1 MTLLKKTRLYIILLV
16 MAMITILLTF
26 ATAAINIFLYN
37 RIYGDSFVYLE
48 KMAQNGGVNMP
59 PEAMMKNKPFDGK
72 GDRRRGDFDFRG
84 GPSPDRLP
92 EHFPPDKRPHLVFA
106 KNLGFRAA
114 MSFVVDC
121 EHSEFTLISG
131 RPDEF
136 SEEETKELCTN
147 ILALKKQKGS
157 YEGYF
162 FNLSKTSEGKCL
174 VCLLNRYSELQYL
187 VRLNKYSV
195 LIWVCTLLLG
205 FLVSSFFS
213 RLLIK
218 PIENSFERQKQFISD
233 SSHELRTPISVI
245 DANLSVVMA
254 EYPDNKWL
262 GYIKDENQ
270 RMGQLVKDLLF
281 LTRNDQNR
289 QKIDKKE
296 FDFSSAVTNAV
307 LPFES
312 IIFEEGKYLE
322 LKTQDGLKAN
332 GDENSIKQLI
342 TILLDNALKYSND
355 GGIIKVNAYQEG
367 QYQTVKVYNTGNGI
381 KKENL
386 DKIFRRFFRE
396 DKARTGLKSGYGLG
410 LSIAKS
416 IASLH
421 NGILT
426 ADSDGESWVEF
437 TLKLR

>member
-1 MTLLKKTRLYIILLV
+1 
-16 MAMITILLTF
+16 
-26 ATAAINIFLYN
+26 
-37 RIYGDSFVYLE
+37 
-48 KMAQNGGVNMP
+48 
-59 PEAMMKNKPFDGK
+59 
-72 GDRRRGDFDFRG
+72 
-84 GPSPDRLP
+84 
-92 EHFPPDKRPHLVFA
+92 
-106 KNLGFRAA
+106 
-114 MSFVVDC
+114 
-121 EHSEFTLISG
+121 
-131 RPDEF
+131 
-136 SEEETKELCTN
+136 
-147 ILALKKQKGS
+147 
-157 YEGYF
+157 
-162 FNLSKTSEGKCL
+162 
-174 VCLLNRYSELQYL
+174 
-187 VRLNKYSV
+187 
-195 LIWVCTLLLG
+195 
-205 FLVSSFFS
+205 
-213 RLLIK
+213 
-218 PIENSFERQKQFISD
+218 
-233 SSHELRTPISVI
+233 
-245 DANLSVVMA
+245 MA

-296 FDFSSAVTNAV
+296 FDLSSAVTNAV